1 MRMIPVIAIVPTLM
15 PIMIMAVSGI
25 MMILIIMTKILIIIL

>member
-15 PIMIMAVSGI
+15 PIMIMAVSGDI
-25 MMILIIMTKILIIIL
+25 DNNTITEENN